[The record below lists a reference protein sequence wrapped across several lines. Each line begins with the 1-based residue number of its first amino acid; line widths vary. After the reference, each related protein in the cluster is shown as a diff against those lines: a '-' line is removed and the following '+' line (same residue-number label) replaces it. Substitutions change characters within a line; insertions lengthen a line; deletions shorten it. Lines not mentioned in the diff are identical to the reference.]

1 MNPELN
7 KEAVLHND
15 RDIIRQTPGIQ
26 QDTLRVQDVRKI
38 EANRPEELFWRAIN
52 R

>member
-1 MNPELN
+1 MNPEQN
-7 KEAVLHND
+7 KEAVIAND

-26 QDTLRVQDVRKI
+26 QDTLRVQNPKSKV
-38 EANRPEELFWRAIN
+38 ANRPEELFYRAIN

>member
-1 MNPELN
+1 MTPEQN
-7 KEAVLHND
+7 KEAVLAND

-26 QDTLRVQDVRKI
+26 QDTLRVQDEKKI
-38 EANRPEELFWRAIN
+38 EANRPEELFYRAIG